1 MALKRSGEEG
11 GAANSSL
18 SGRAGRALGVNLLN
32 TMASRLGTFAI
43 GVALARIVGPEEFGT
58 FAVALLALLAV
69 LSFNELGVSLA
80 IVRWPGPPRE
90 IAPTVTT
97 IAVAASV
104 VIFLVAIA
112 VAPYFCAAM
121 GAPEA
126 TDVVRLLSVSVL
138 ISGLVAT
145 PAAMLQ
151 REFRAGPRMVIDQ
164 VGNWT
169 GAIVSIVTALAGMGA
184 MSLAVGRLA
193 GAALSGVLFVFYSP
207 IRFGFDRKLVRRL
220 LAFGLPLAGSSVIVF
235 AVTFVDQLLVGAML
249 GPVALGFYV
258 LAFNLS
264 NWPVAVF
271 SQPVRQVAPATF
283 ARLHDDPPAQRR
295 AFVLSAGLLTA
306 VTVPVCLVLTGA
318 AAPLVNLLYGAEWS
332 PAAEAL
338 LWLGVLAGLRIL
350 FELAYDYLVVLGST
364 KVVFVVQLVW
374 LAALI
379 PGVYV
384 GAKLAG
390 IAGAAAG
397 QVVVALVVVL
407 PIYLFYLRSCEIG
420 VRNLGGRVAAPLAF
434 GVGVGLM
441 AFGGQQVTSVDV
453 VQLAIAGAAVLA
465 ALALQWRGIRAALGR
480 MRSVLSDGE
489 DEPMPHDVATMTA
502 TAAPTSTAAPVSVA
516 P

>member
-1 MALKRSGEEG
+1 MALKRSGGDGE
-11 GAANSSL
+11 AAKSSL
-18 SGRAGRALGVNLLN
+18 SARAGRALGVNLLN
-32 TMASRLGTFAI
+32 TLASRLGTFAI
-43 GVALARIVGPEEFGT
+43 GVALARIVGPEEFGA

-97 IAVAASV
+97 ISV
-104 VIFLVAIA
+104 VSSLIIFLAALA
-112 VAPYFCAAM
+112 VAPWFCAAM
-121 GAPEA
+121 GAPQA
-126 TDVVRLLSVSVL
+126 TDVVRLMSVNVL
-138 ISGLVAT
+138 ISGIVAT

-169 GAIVSIVTALAGMGA
+169 GAIVSIVTALMGMGA

-193 GAALSGVLFVFYSP
+193 GAALSGVLFVAYSP
-207 IRFGFDRKLVRRL
+207 ISFGFDRKIVRRL
-220 LAFGLPLAGSSVIVF
+220 LAFGLPLAGSSIIVF
-235 AVTFVDQLLVGAML
+235 AVTFVDQFLVGAML

-283 ARLHDDPPAQRR
+283 ARLYEDPPAQRK

-306 VTVPVCLVLTGA
+306 VTVPICLVLTGA
-318 AAPLVNLLYGAEWS
+318 AQPLVDLLYGTAWS
-332 PAAEAL
+332 AAAEAL
-338 LWLGVLAGLRIL
+338 VWLGVLAGLRIL

-364 KVVFVVQLVW
+364 RVVLAVQLVW
-374 LAALI
+374 LVALI
-379 PGVYV
+379 PGVYI
-384 GAKLAG
+384 GAQVAG

-397 QVVVALVVVL
+397 QVIVAIVVVA
-407 PIYLFYLRSCEIG
+407 PIYLVYLRSGGIG
-420 VRNLGGRVAAPLAF
+420 ARELGGRMAVPLAF
-434 GVGVGLM
+434 GVGVGVV
-441 AFGGQQVTSVDV
+441 AFAAQEVISLNLVA
-453 VQLAIAGAAVLA
+453 LAIAGAAVLA
-465 ALALQWRGIRAALGR
+465 ALGLQRRSIRGALGR
-480 MRSVLSDGE
+480 LQSVLSDGGGE
-489 DEPMPHDVATMTA
+489 SLPRDVPVA
-502 TAAPTSTAAPVSVA
+502 TAAGAPTHTAAPLSVL

>member
-1 MALKRSGEEG
+1 MALKRRRGDGEPG
-11 GAANSSL
+11 SSTL
-18 SGRAGRALGVNLLN
+18 SERAGRALGFNLLN
-32 TMASRLGTFAI
+32 TLASRLGTFAI

-97 IAVAASV
+97 IAIVSSLIIFV
-104 VIFLVAIA
+104 VSLV
-112 VAPYFCAAM
+112 VAPWFCDAM
-121 GAPEA
+121 GAPQA
-126 TDVVRLLSVSVL
+126 TDVVRLMSVNVL
-138 ISGLVAT
+138 ISGVVAT

-164 VGNWT
+164 VGNWS
-169 GAIVSIVTALAGMGA
+169 GALVSIATALAGMGA
-184 MSLAVGRLA
+184 MSLAVGRLT
-193 GAALSGVLFVFYSP
+193 GALLSGVLFVAWSP
-207 IRFGFDRKLVRRL
+207 LRFGFDRALVRRL
-220 LAFGLPLAGSSVIVF
+220 LVFGLPLAGSSIIVF
-235 AVTFVDQLLVGAML
+235 GVTFVDQFIVGAML

-283 ARLHDDPPAQRR
+283 ARLQGDPPAQRQ

-318 AAPLVNLLYGAEWS
+318 AGPLVDVLYGAAWS

-364 KVVFVVQLVW
+364 AVVLAVQLIW
-374 LAALI
+374 LLALI

-384 GAKLAG
+384 GARLAG

-397 QVVVALVVVL
+397 QVVVAIAVVL
-407 PIYLFYLRSCEIG
+407 PIYLRRLRGEGIAARDLGARVAVPIACGIG
-420 VRNLGGRVAAPLAF
+420 VGAVALASQGITSLDWAALG
-434 GVGVGLM
+434 
-441 AFGGQQVTSVDV
+441 
-453 VQLAIAGAAVLA
+453 IAGVAVLA
-465 ALALQWRGIRAALGR
+465 ALALQGRSIQAALR
-480 MRSVLSDGE
+480 RLRSVLSDSGAE
-489 DEPMPHDVATMTA
+489 RRPP
-502 TAAPTSTAAPVSVA
+502 TAAVVAGAIAATPAPAAST
-516 P
+516 